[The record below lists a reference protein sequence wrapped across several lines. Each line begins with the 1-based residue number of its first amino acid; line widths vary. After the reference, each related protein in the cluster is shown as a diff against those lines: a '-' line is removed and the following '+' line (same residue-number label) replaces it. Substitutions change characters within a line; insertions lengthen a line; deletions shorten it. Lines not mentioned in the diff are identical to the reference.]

1 MFNISFLNIILG
13 MDTQTLKKSLKAL
26 FAENRGKQAEVAKAT
41 GISQTTLSI
50 FVNAPERD
58 ITFSKACKLLPFVY
72 PGKDPIG
79 PQDREG

>member
-1 MFNISFLNIILG
+1 
-13 MDTQTLKKSLKAL
+13 MDTKTLKNDLRAL
-26 FAENRGKQAEVAKAT
+26 LESGVRQMDVARAT
-41 GISQTTLSI
+41 GVRQNDISRFLSY
-50 FVNAPERD
+50 PDRD

>member
-1 MFNISFLNIILG
+1 MHRPGVRQNDISRFLS
-13 MDTQTLKKSLKAL
+13 D
-26 FAENRGKQAEVAKAT
+26 
-41 GISQTTLSI
+41 
-50 FVNAPERD
+50 PDRD